1 MARFLHLADIHL
13 GTHQYQ
19 NAERNRDFFR
29 SFWEVA
35 DRFAVP
41 GEVDFVLVAGDLFD
55 KRSIDAPTLSQA
67 TAVLKRLADRGIP
80 VCGVEGNHDRAYYG
94 EGSSWLEYLNSLGL
108 LRLLRNEVAEDGS
121 IILRPWEAGKPPGA
135 YVDIGDIRVIG
146 GRYYGASTPK
156 AIEPMADAIKAL
168 PPAPFTVLMWHLGIE
183 GFVSALAGGVSMA
196 QIEPLRQCTDY
207 LALGHVHQRYEIDDW
222 LYNPGP
228 LEPCNITEA
237 SLPHGALMVTVE
249 PNGHTTEAIEEY
261 ARRPFCRVPFDL
273 TPFESP
279 ADFQDALP
287 AFLEKHLGQA
297 FAMAPIVE
305 LTLTGTCRFS
315 RSALDLD
322 WVRQMVVTSCAPL
335 VVLLRNVTSDGKLA
349 IAPDAQHHLDRDD
362 LERLILQD
370 CFAQDARYRPT
381 ADRCGHV
388 LLELKNRLE
397 NGEKPPSLVKFLK
410 EAVPLALQPASEP
423 EPAAP
428 EADVAPADLEVV
440 SEAPP
445 VDVPETAP
453 PEPVL
458 ADSEAVPE
466 PVVADSEAPP
476 EPVLADSEAV
486 PEPVVADSEVVPEP
500 VVAVYEPEPEPE
512 LPTAAEPEIMAT
524 EAVTADSPDAATPDS
539 GQLTLF

>member
-35 DRFAVP
+35 DRYATP

-55 KRSIDAPTLSQA
+55 KRSIDAPTLGQA

-108 LRLLRNEVAEDGS
+108 LRLLRNDIAEDGT
-121 IILRPWEAGKPPGA
+121 IILRPWEAGKAPGA
-135 YVDIGDIRVIG
+135 YLDIGDIRIIG
-146 GRYYGASTPK
+146 SRYYGASTPK
-156 AIEPMADAIKAL
+156 AIEPMTDAIRAL
-168 PPAPFTVLMWHLGIE
+168 PPAPFTVLMWHLGVE
-183 GFVSALAGGVSMA
+183 GFVSALAGGVSVS
-196 QIEPLRQCTDY
+196 QLEPLRQCTDY

-237 SLPHGALMVTVE
+237 SLPHGALLVTVE
-249 PNGHTTEAIEEY
+249 ANGHSAVPLEAY
-261 ARRPFCRVPFDL
+261 ARRPFCRVAFEL
-273 TPFESP
+273 TPFDAPS
-279 ADFQDALP
+279 DFQDALP
-287 AFLEKHLGQA
+287 RFLNEHLGGT
-297 FAMAPIVE
+297 FPMAPIVE

-315 RSALDLD
+315 RSALDMD
-322 WVRQMVVTSCAPL
+322 WVRQMVVTTCSPL

-349 IAPDAQHHLDRDD
+349 IAPDAQHHLDRTD

-381 ADRCGHV
+381 ADQCGQL

-410 EAVPLALQPASEP
+410 ETVPLALQPAEA
-423 EPAAP
+423 PADAQPVAP
-428 EADVAPADLEVV
+428 EAPQPIAEP
-440 SEAPP
+440 EAPP
-445 VDVPETAP
+445 TAEALPDTAP
-453 PEPVL
+453 
-458 ADSEAVPE
+458 
-466 PVVADSEAPP
+466 EAPSQ
-476 EPVLADSEAV
+476 E
-486 PEPVVADSEVVPEP
+486 
-500 VVAVYEPEPEPE
+500 
-512 LPTAAEPEIMAT
+512 AAETMIDEQT
-524 EAVTADSPDAATPDS
+524 VDTGEVLAVTAADPAADPNSAIPAAPDS

>member
-35 DRFAVP
+35 DRYAQP
-41 GEVDFVLVAGDLFD
+41 GEVDVVLVAGDLFD

-67 TAVLKRLADRGIP
+67 TAVLKRIADRGIP

-108 LRLLRNEVAEDGS
+108 LRLLRNDVADDGS
-121 IILRPWEAGKPPGA
+121 IVLRPWEAGKPPGA
-135 YVDIGDIRVIG
+135 YVDIGDLRIIG

-156 AIEPMADAIKAL
+156 AIAPMAEAIKAL
-168 PPAPFTVLMWHLGIE
+168 PPAPFTVLLWHLGIE
-183 GFVSALAGGVSMA
+183 GYVSALAGGVSVA

-237 SLPHGALMVTVE
+237 ALPHGGLMVTVGTHGHVAE
-249 PNGHTTEAIEEY
+249 PVETY
-261 ARRPFCRVPFDL
+261 ARRPFRRLQVEL
-273 TPFESP
+273 TPYESP
-279 ADFQDALP
+279 SAFQEALP
-287 AFLEKHLGQA
+287 GLLAAQLSDTFTL
-297 FAMAPIVE
+297 APIVE

-322 WVRQMVVTSCAPL
+322 WVRQMVVASCAPL

-349 IAPDAQHHLDRDD
+349 IAPDSAQHLDRHD

-370 CFAQDARYRPT
+370 CFAQDARYR
-381 ADRCGHV
+381 AHAARCGQV
-388 LLELKNRLE
+388 VLELKNRLE
-397 NGEKPPSLVKFLK
+397 SGEKPLSLFKFLK
-410 EAVPLALQPASEP
+410 EAVPIALQADGEP
-423 EPAAP
+423 
-428 EADVAPADLEVV
+428 DGAPATAEG
-440 SEAPP
+440 
-445 VDVPETAP
+445 ETPA
-453 PEPVL
+453 
-458 ADSEAVPE
+458 PE
-466 PVVADSEAPP
+466 PVVAADGATSDVAP
-476 EPVLADSEAV
+476 EPSESSQPAAPVEPIAPADVDAV
-486 PEPVVADSEVVPEP
+486 SVDG
-500 VVAVYEPEPEPE
+500 
-512 LPTAAEPEIMAT
+512 AEPPPSVPAEP
-524 EAVTADSPDAATPDS
+524 SDASNADS
-539 GQLTLF
+539 GQLSLF